1 MLTFRHQNR
10 IPVYTE
16 NIMEL
21 YENKITGS
29 LQKSYLCYSLKNSS
43 FLFFLLLDPTISSYS
58 SLSLPLK
65 PHFNPSAPPSL
76 SNAQL
81 TISLNKLLLMVPITS
96 HSFLLTL
103 PISPLIILSSKFS
116 FFYLGFSSKKINCPS
131 YQKRSLTFFL
141 RPLSWHAKSHSKETA
156 SQKIHPRVALPLVF
170 IPFSP

>member
-1 MLTFRHQNR
+1 MHAKKLIFYKNMQKFPMLTFRHQNR

-116 FFYLGFSSKKINCPS
+116 FFLSGF
-131 YQKRSLTFFL
+131 LL
-141 RPLSWHAKSHSKETA
+141 
-156 SQKIHPRVALPLVF
+156 
-170 IPFSP
+170 